1 MRPIT
6 DLQRKLNA
14 FEVISDYIPSGDQ
27 PKAIAE
33 LVDRINAGEQDVV
46 LLGATGTGKSAT
58 TAWLIEKLQRPT
70 LVLAPNK
77 TLAAQ
82 LANEFR
88 ELMPNNAVEYF
99 VSYYD
104 YYQPEAYV
112 PQRDLFIE
120 KDSAINEHIEQLRL
134 SCTKS
139 ILERRDVIVVAT
151 VSAIYG
157 IGEPESYH
165 QMVMTLRSGDK
176 LGQREVIGQLVRMQ
190 YERNDMDFSRGCF
203 RVRGE
208 TIDVFP
214 AEHSELALRISLFDD
229 EIESLEL
236 LDPLTG
242 RVRQAVPRFTVY
254 PSSHYVTPR
263 DKVLAAVETIKIE
276 LAERLQ

>member
-33 LVDRINAGEQDVV
+33 LADRINAGEQDVV

-112 PQRDLFIE
+112 PQTDTFIE
-120 KDSAINEHIEQLRL
+120 KDSSVNSEVERL
-134 SCTKS
+134 SHS
-139 ILERRDVIVVAT
+139 AT
-151 VSAIYG
+151 
-157 IGEPESYH
+157 
-165 QMVMTLRSGDK
+165 
-176 LGQREVIGQLVRMQ
+176 
-190 YERNDMDFSRGCF
+190 N
-203 RVRGE
+203 
-208 TIDVFP
+208 
-214 AEHSELALRISLFDD
+214 
-229 EIESLEL
+229 
-236 LDPLTG
+236 
-242 RVRQAVPRFTVY
+242 
-254 PSSHYVTPR
+254 
-263 DKVLAAVETIKIE
+263 
-276 LAERLQ
+276 

>member
-6 DLQRKLNA
+6 DLQRKVNP

-27 PKAIAE
+27 PAAIAE
-33 LVDRINAGEQDVV
+33 LASRINAGESDVV

-112 PQRDLFIE
+112 PQTDTFIE
-120 KDSAINEHIEQLRL
+120 KDSSVNSEVERLRHSATNSL
-134 SCTKS
+134 LT
-139 ILERRDVIVVAT
+139 RRDVIVVAT
-151 VSAIYG
+151 VSCIYG
-157 IGEPESYH
+157 LGTPQEYVDRMIKLQVGDSIERSKL
-165 QMVMTLRSGDK
+165 LR
-176 LGQREVIGQLVRMQ
+176 
-190 YERNDMDFSRGCF
+190 
-203 RVRGE
+203 
-208 TIDVFP
+208 
-214 AEHSELALRISLFDD
+214 
-229 EIESLEL
+229 
-236 LDPLTG
+236 
-242 RVRQAVPRFTVY
+242 RFV
-254 PSSHYVTPR
+254 
-263 DKVLAAVETIKIE
+263 DI
-276 LAERLQ
+276 Q